1 MNDRVIPFF
10 EAHDIPLVRILT
22 DRGAE
27 FCGKP
32 EHHAYQLYL
41 GVENIDHSKTKAYSP
56 QTNGICERFHKTMQE
71 ECYHV
76 LFRKNFY
83 SSLQQLQNDVD
94 LWLTTYNNNRPHS
107 GKHCFGKTPMQ
118 TFTDS
123 IYIAK
128 SKNIDNIERISDN
141 SVNNNLVA

>member
-1 MNDRVIPFF
+1 
-10 EAHDIPLVRILT
+10 
-22 DRGAE
+22 
-27 FCGKP
+27 
-32 EHHAYQLYL
+32 
-41 GVENIDHSKTKAYSP
+41 
-56 QTNGICERFHKTMQE
+56 MQE

-83 SSLQQLQNDVD
+83 SSLEQLQNDVD